1 MEIYKVRFNYDVK
14 FTVENNTNTKAV
26 NIINEEDRTET
37 MLKYKKIFAPDEATS
52 ILIKIND
59 SEYLFVGSTLK
70 KFKTLDPI
78 NSFYSP
84 IENNDCFYSYAIDSK
99 NRYYLLIED
108 VILTKYNGN
117 DPYTYYYTE
126 RNMGSLIAGSVS
138 RRKIRIKNG
147 VRYTTYE
154 QNENK
159 SPFKNIYCLY
169 IFNLDEEQDLC
180 GDFQLSYEPEPR
192 NLGSMYIKYND
203 KRNLKVPMTF
213 KKIKKLHEQFG
224 KLMGFI
230 PLIMN

>member
-1 MEIYKVRFNYDVK
+1 METYF
-14 FTVENNTNTKAV
+14 
-26 NIINEEDRTET
+26 
-37 MLKYKKIFAPDEATS
+37 L
-52 ILIKIND
+52 
-59 SEYLFVGSTLK
+59 
-70 KFKTLDPI
+70 
-78 NSFYSP
+78 
-84 IENNDCFYSYAIDSK
+84 IEN
-99 NRYYLLIED
+99 
-108 VILTKYNGN
+108 VILTKYSGN

-126 RNMGSLIAGSVS
+126 RNTGSMIAGSVS

-159 SPFKNIYCLY
+159 SPFKNIYCLH

-192 NLGSMYIKYND
+192 NLGSMYIKYNN
-203 KRNLKVPMTF
+203 KKKF
-213 KKIKKLHEQFG
+213 KSSYDFQKDKKLHEQFG